1 MFNICTI
8 IQSITKPNM
17 QIIKATL
24 INPVDKESIE
34 FIEHAGIATSEDQI
48 LDYGDFTDI
57 SKQYPNIEVLD
68 YSDLVV
74 TPGFI
79 DLHTHIP
86 QYPAIG
92 KGKGELL
99 PWLNNNIFPLE
110 QKFSDYNYAFKLSE
124 AFFMKA
130 ISFGTTTLTAFS
142 SLHNSGTKA
151 AIDAGLKSGVNL
163 YIGNTLMDL
172 GEGSYKHSIDQNIED
187 SLDLIS
193 YIQNSKNHSVKY
205 ILTPRYAGS
214 CSVDLLKEVSKLA
227 KEYDLHIQ
235 THLSENLSEL
245 EFIASL
251 HPNYKSYTD
260 IYLETGI
267 LGSKTLLAHCIY
279 LSDTELSI
287 LKQTGSNVIHC
298 ASSNRY
304 LMSGRMNFAKYDEM
318 NLKIGIGTDV
328 AAGYSLSMANE
339 MREALETSGD
349 LYYTKKS
356 DQLISHQRIFFS
368 STLEAAEILNN
379 NRIGQIAK
387 GKQVDLVFHKVYDL
401 NDTDSILNQIIYGNS
416 NVQKVIINGIERFSL

>member
-1 MFNICTI
+1 
-8 IQSITKPNM
+8 M
-17 QIIKATL
+17 QIIKTTL
-24 INPVDKESIE
+24 INPANKESIE
-34 FIEHAGIATSEDQI
+34 FIKNAGIVISENQI
-48 LDYGDFTDI
+48 KDYGNFANLV
-57 SKQYPNIEVLD
+57 KQYPDIEVID

-99 PWLNNNIFPLE
+99 PWLNNYIFPLE
-110 QKFSDYNYAFKLSE
+110 QKFTDYDYAYKLSE
-124 AFFMKA
+124 QFFAKA
-130 ISFGTTTLTAFS
+130 ISLGTTTLSAFS
-142 SLHNSGTKA
+142 SLHKSGTEA
-151 AIDAGLKSGVNL
+151 ALEAGLKSGINL

-187 SLDLIS
+187 SLDVIS
-193 YIQNSKNHSVKY
+193 YVQNLNSHSIKY

-214 CSVDLLKEVSKLA
+214 CSVNLLKEVGKLA
-227 KEYDLHIQ
+227 KEYDLPIQ

-251 HPNYKSYTD
+251 HPNYKSYTEV
-260 IYLETGI
+260 YLGTGI

-287 LKQTGSNVIHC
+287 LDQTGSNLIHC
-298 ASSNRY
+298 PSSNRY

-328 AAGYSLSMANE
+328 AAGYSLSMTNE

-349 LYYTKKS
+349 LYYNKTTDK
-356 DQLISHQRIFFS
+356 LINAQRVFYS

-379 NRIGQIAK
+379 SNIGQIAK
-387 GKQVDLVFHKVYDL
+387 GKQADLVFHKLFDK
-401 NDTDSILNQIIYGNS
+401 NDQDNLLYQIIYGNS
-416 NVQKVIINGIERFSL
+416 TIHKVIINGVERFSL